1 MTTSSLKVARRTA
14 ALIFLILVGV
24 ADRAQSAFVPLQ
36 QVPLSG
42 HQRWHLPPTAANAP
56 PTALSA
62 KKTSNNKSKNKSRPS
77 TSGFGGAAAE
87 ACPCGSDTTYT
98 KCCGK
103 LHKNLFAFQKATPEQ
118 VVRARYTAYAKR
130 EIDFIIQSTHPM
142 NEKFVG
148 DIKHWREQIDVNCYD
163 NFELTKCAIVEEKVM
178 DDDKT
183 ATVCFVANMVQRD
196 SRERTSFQET
206 STFER
211 VAGAWLYKEGV
222 IADPPER
229 EAASDEEEVGDDSTT
244 ASEGGDEIEAG
255 VEDEAEIGASP
266 VVEAK
271 IE

>member
-1 MTTSSLKVARRTA
+1 
-14 ALIFLILVGV
+14 
-24 ADRAQSAFVPLQ
+24 
-36 QVPLSG
+36 
-42 HQRWHLPPTAANAP
+42 
-56 PTALSA
+56 
-62 KKTSNNKSKNKSRPS
+62 
-77 TSGFGGAAAE
+77 
-87 ACPCGSDTTYT
+87 
-98 KCCGK
+98 
-103 LHKNLFAFQKATPEQ
+103 LFAFQKATPEQ

-148 DIKHWREQIDVNCYD
+148 DIAHWREQIDVNCYD

-222 IADPPER
+222 IADPPGR
-229 EAASDEEEVGDDSTT
+229 EAADDEEEGGDDVS
-244 ASEGGDEIEAG
+244 AAAEGDEIEAV
-255 VEDEAEIGASP
+255 VEEQAETDASP
-266 VVEAK
+266 VVDAK